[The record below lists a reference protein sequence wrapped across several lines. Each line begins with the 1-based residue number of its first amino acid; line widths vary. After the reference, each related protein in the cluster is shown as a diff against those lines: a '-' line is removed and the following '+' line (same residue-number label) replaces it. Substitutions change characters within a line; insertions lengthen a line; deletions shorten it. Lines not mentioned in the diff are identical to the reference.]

1 MKPINSKDQIILG
14 IVAVVFAA
22 IIGAVA
28 FLFLSPTFERVSP
41 KVNIEKELYWNLQ
54 KPIKFEI
61 ADASEIK
68 SYNVLFDDG
77 QKPIK
82 LETKVVFVAWAT
94 ANFS

>member
-54 KPIKFEI
+54 
-61 ADASEIK
+61 
-68 SYNVLFDDG
+68 
-77 QKPIK
+77 
-82 LETKVVFVAWAT
+82 
-94 ANFS
+94 